1 MTASRAS
8 GMCVS
13 DAASLLRDPKQND
26 AARICCTSTE
36 ACMRRHSTLTL
47 FSIVGG
53 LLLALSGSRLGP
65 PSVAF
70 GSTPQEAGYAD
81 FSHTGVS
88 FPSSDK
94 PQSKLWYN
102 DGRWWGSLYNKN
114 TGTYRIYWLDLT
126 TQDWKND
133 TSTDLD
139 TRAQT
144 QADILWDNTAK
155 KLYLVSGGA
164 DADGWF
170 MRYSYDPATKTYS
183 RDFNPI
189 VVRSGGGETI
199 VLDKDSTGQL
209 WVTFTQSNK
218 VYVNRSTTSD
228 SVWGTPFVV
237 PGAAT
242 LNFDDISSIVAYK
255 DQNGSSIGVLWSNHN
270 TPSSMLFSYHKDG
283 DPDTIWQPIQTIYTA
298 TCAADDHI
306 NLKSLQAD
314 ASGTI
319 FAAVKTSFGDGG
331 VCGSSSSLPLIR
343 LVVRKPNN
351 TWAWT
356 TFGTVGDDHTRP
368 VVLLDTTNRKVYMFA
383 TSPTS
388 CGAIYMKSTSMDNPS
403 FPTGKGTPFIKS
415 STYDCINNATTTKQT
430 VDASTGLVVLASD
443 ETKLWYLHNYLD
455 LGSRIFPR
463 LIVQTNPSS
472 GQATVPFST
481 QPVVIAQDAL
491 NHTNTSFN
499 GPVTLTIKSGTGTA
513 GALLT
518 GTATVNAVNGVASF
532 SGLAISKAGAGYRLR
547 ASSSGLSSVD
557 TAVFDITKTEQTI
570 TFGALASKQYGD
582 PPFTVSATASS
593 GLPVTFTASGSCKI
607 ASGTVTISAAGSCTV
622 TANQAGDAAFNP
634 APALPQPFTI
644 LKANQ
649 TISFGALPNKRF
661 GDPPF
666 SISASA
672 SSGLP
677 VTFSASGA
685 CTLAGTTVTITGTGS
700 CSIKASQAGNAN
712 YNPAS
717 DVIQST
723 NSKRKVFLSVVIR

>member
-1 MTASRAS
+1 
-8 GMCVS
+8 
-13 DAASLLRDPKQND
+13 
-26 AARICCTSTE
+26 
-36 ACMRRHSTLTL
+36 MRRHSALAL
-47 FSIVGG
+47 FSIIGG
-53 LLLALSGSRLGP
+53 LLLAFSSPQLGP

-81 FSHTGVS
+81 FSHAGVGL
-88 FPSSDK
+88 PSSDK

-114 TGTYRIYWLDLT
+114 TSSYRIYWLDLT
-126 TQDWKND
+126 TQDWKD
-133 TSTDLD
+133 TLTDLD

-164 DADGWF
+164 GADGWF
-170 MRYSYDPATKTYS
+170 MRYSYNPATKLYS

-199 VLDKDSTGQL
+199 VLDKDSTGKL
-209 WVTFTQSNK
+209 WITFTQSNR

-228 SVWGTPFVV
+228 TTWGSPFVI

-242 LNFDDISSIVAYK
+242 LNSDDISSIVAYK

-283 DPDTIWQPIQTIYTA
+283 DPDTTWRPIETIYTA

-319 FAAVKTSFGDGG
+319 FAAVKTSFGDGSN
-331 VCGSSSSLPLIR
+331 CGSKSSPLIR

-351 TWAWT
+351 TWTVA
-356 TFGTVGDDHTRP
+356 TFGTVNDDHTRP
-368 VVLLDTTNRKVYMFA
+368 ALLLDTTNRKVYMFA
-383 TSPTS
+383 TSPTA
-388 CGAIYMKSTSMDNPS
+388 CGVIYMKSTNMDNPS
-403 FPTGKGTPFIKS
+403 FATGKGTPFIKS
-415 STYDCINNATTTKQT
+415 STYDCVNNATTTKQT
-430 VDASTGLVVLASD
+430 VDASTGLVILASD

-455 LGSRIFPR
+455 LGSQIFPR
-463 LIVQTNPSS
+463 LILSS
-472 GQATVPFST
+472 SPQGGQANVPFST

-513 GALLT
+513 GATLA

-532 SGLAISKAGAGYRLR
+532 SGLAISKAGAGYRLT

-593 GLPVTFTASGSCKI
+593 GLPVTFTASGSCTL
-607 ASGTVTISAAGSCTV
+607 ASRTVTISAAGICTV

-666 SISASA
+666 SISATA

-677 VTFSASGA
+677 VTFSVSGA
-685 CTLAGTTVTITGTGS
+685 CTLAGNTVTLIGAAS

-712 YNPAS
+712 YNAAS
-717 DVIQST
+717 DVVQST
-723 NSKRKVFLSVVIR
+723 NSRRKIFLPVAIR